1 MVQILPFFTA
11 KHMTT
16 GRGPIEK
23 RDFLSIIDCGNL
35 QKDIQN
41 ILYEN

>member
-1 MVQILPFFTA
+1 
-11 KHMTT
+11 MTT

-35 QKDIQN
+35 QKEVIQS
-41 ILYEN
+41 ILYENYLLNVLLF

>member
-1 MVQILPFFTA
+1 
-11 KHMTT
+11 MTT

-41 ILYEN
+41 ILYETYLLNVLLF

>member
-1 MVQILPFFTA
+1 MI
-11 KHMTT
+11 T

-35 QKDIQN
+35 QKEVIQN
-41 ILYEN
+41 ILYENYPLNVLLF